1 MICGVDIHGLRGD
14 ELPKSA
20 NQCLMVFDAEGLS
33 VAVDGHQV
41 RQAFSLDYQMDS
53 QTRELEVGRVLGA
66 ILEYSREK
74 LTIGDLRAGF
84 LGGEL
89 VDGFV
94 HYRAR
99 EVLEARTD

>member
-1 MICGVDIHGLRGD
+1 
-14 ELPKSA
+14 
-20 NQCLMVFDAEGLS
+20 MVFDAEGLS
-33 VAVDGHQV
+33 AAVDGLQV
-41 RQAFSLDYQMDS
+41 RRAFSLDYQMDN

-74 LTIGDLRAGF
+74 LTIDDLRAGF
-84 LGGEL
+84 LGGDL